1 MRLHVIFRYI
11 GYILLLNALALLLS
25 AAVSLMYAERS
36 FIILLYSGLIAALF
50 GVFPLIFVPPVEN
63 ITNNEGLVVVV
74 ASWLLSCLL
83 GALPYFLWGVEFTFT
98 NAWFESVSGFTT
110 TGSSILTNVEAVPK
124 GILFW
129 RSMTHWLGGMGII
142 IFVLSILPFIGESAR
157 VLYQSEMS
165 SLAMDNFQ
173 IRAKHAV
180 RILAIIYL
188 GLTVSETILLMIFG
202 MNLFDALTHS
212 FGTIATGGFS
222 PKNASIA
229 YYHSLPIEIVV
240 IVFMILSGIHFGVL
254 FSAAAGNFRSLFNSP
269 FVRYYLI
276 SMGIGI
282 LISAASMYGSHYHN
296 FPEALRYAAFQI
308 ASVGTSTG
316 FATAD
321 SSVWPALAQVLLI
334 FFTLQCACAGS
345 TSGGIK
351 VDRVVLLGKAFRRQ
365 MKQLQHPRGVIPITL
380 EGRSIGKEV
389 VESAILY
396 IAIYLGVVFIATVLL
411 IAVGTDAL
419 EAFSGTVATMGNVGP
434 GLGKV
439 GSMGNFNH
447 IPTAGKWIFSMTML
461 LGRLEIYA
469 LILFFIPRHWKMY
482 STF

>member
-1 MRLHVIFRYI
+1 MRLHVIFRYT
-11 GYILLLNALALLLS
+11 GYILVLNALAMLLC
-25 AAVSLMYAERS
+25 AAVSLLYAERA
-36 FIILLYSGLIAALF
+36 FAILLYSGFVAALF
-50 GVFPLIFVPPVEN
+50 GVFPLIFVPPTEN
-63 ITNNEGLVVVV
+63 ITNNEGLIILV
-74 ASWLLSCLL
+74 ASWLVSCLL
-83 GALPYFLWGVEFTFT
+83 GALPYVLWGAEFTFT

-110 TGSSILTNVEAVPK
+110 TGSSILTDIEAVPK

-129 RSMTHWLGGMGII
+129 RAMTHWIGGMGII
-142 IFVLSILPFIGESAR
+142 IFALSILPFIGESAR

-165 SLAMDNFQ
+165 PLAMDNFQ
-173 IRAKHAV
+173 IRAKQAV
-180 RILAIIYL
+180 RILAIVYL

-202 MNLFDALTHS
+202 MNFFDALTHAFATVS
-212 FGTIATGGFS
+212 TGGFS
-222 PKNASIA
+222 PKNASVA
-229 YYHSLPIEIVV
+229 HYHSLPIEMVV
-240 IVFMILSGIHFGVL
+240 MVFMILSGIHFGVL
-254 FSAAAGNFRSLFNSP
+254 FSAVAGNFRSLFNSP

-282 LISAASMYGSHYHN
+282 LISAAGLYGSQYDN

-321 SSVWPALAQVLLI
+321 SAVWPALSQVLLI

-351 VDRVVLLGKAFRRQ
+351 VDRIVLLGKAFRRQ

-380 EGRSIGKEV
+380 AGRSIGKEV

-396 IAIYLGVVFIATVLL
+396 IAIYLAVVFIATLLL
-411 IAVGTDAL
+411 IAVGTEAL
-419 EAFSGTVATMGNVGP
+419 EAFSGTAATMGNVGP

-439 GSMGNFNH
+439 GSLGNFSH
-447 IPTAGKWIFSMTML
+447 ISTAGKWIFSVVML

-469 LILFFIPRHWKMY
+469 LIMFFIPRHWKMY